1 MHNSSQCFNIIIN
14 ILFRDEL
21 TNNFDANGYDTLM
34 IRIGII
40 DDHALFRKGFTILLE
55 QLSYIVI
62 IEAAHGKDFIHQ
74 ISERHQPNIVLLDTQ
89 LNVMDSYSIL
99 KWIKITYPHIPVIA
113 LHSRNNK
120 HSLDK
125 LLKGGAAGYISKT
138 AAPQEVDRV
147 IKEVMGSSKY
157 FMI

>member
-1 MHNSSQCFNIIIN
+1 
-14 ILFRDEL
+14 
-21 TNNFDANGYDTLM
+21 M

-55 QLSYIVI
+55 QLGYTII

-74 ISERHQPNIVLLDTQ
+74 ISEKHQPDIVLLDTQ

-99 KWIKITYPHIPVIA
+99 QWIKIKYPYIPVVA
-113 LHSRNNK
+113 LHSRNGK
-120 HSLDK
+120 ASLDK

-138 AAPQEVDRV
+138 AEPQEVDRV
-147 IKEVMGSSKY
+147 IKEIMGSSKY

>member
-1 MHNSSQCFNIIIN
+1 MHNSPQNFNIIIN
-14 ILFRDEL
+14 SLIWDEL
-21 TNNFDANGYDTLM
+21 TNTFDANGYDTLM

-55 QLSYIVI
+55 QLSYSVI

-74 ISERHQPNIVLLDTQ
+74 INEKNQPDIVLLDTQ

-99 KWIKITYPHIPVIA
+99 QWIKIKYPHIPVIA
-113 LHSRNNK
+113 LHSRNDK
-120 HSLDK
+120 TSLDK
-125 LLKGGAAGYISKT
+125 LMRGGAAGYISKT
-138 AAPQEVDRV
+138 SAPQEIDRV